1 MASDHLL
8 IRIEHLSPTRLGLK
22 EQGLLLYS
30 PSTVQTLKE
39 ELGHCHS
46 VPAQDIMVYHEGGM
60 LTDTERI
67 VDKRVYQV
75 LLPSGM
81 VTKQGDMMLGAVQ
94 KTVTF
99 GEGVHVDGM
108 VEVDFSPPVV
118 NRVYVAF
125 GSKGVIHLLDII
137 NNAILSPST
146 HIRLGYCIIYADWER
161 LRPMLREVPT
171 AEPSM
176 WLYDRLRRDYGVF
189 ATSSLFGIHT
199 APLAELHRYQ
209 KMVPMWLSQRGLGV
223 QEGEGEGEEE
233 EEEEEEEGEEEEGE
247 EGEEEGEE
255 EEGEDEM
262 DDILEDLDI
271 YMDDSEV
278 WR

>member
-1 MASDHLL
+1 MALQKVAQLIMASDHLL

-30 PSTVQTLKE
+30 PSTVQTLKA

-46 VPAQDIMVYHEGGM
+46 VPVQDIMVYYNGIKSA
-60 LTDTERI
+60 DTERI

-75 LLPSGM
+75 RLPSG
-81 VTKQGDMMLGAVQ
+81 TGQGDKMLGAVQ
-94 KTVTF
+94 KSVTF
-99 GEGVHVDGM
+99 DDGVYVDDM
-108 VEVDFSPPVV
+108 IEVDLGPPVV

-125 GSKGVIHLLDII
+125 GSKGVVHLLDII
-137 NNAILSPST
+137 NNAVLSPST
-146 HIRLGYCIIYADWER
+146 HIRLGYCVIYADWER

-176 WLYDRLRRDYGVF
+176 WLYDRLRRDYGVL

-199 APLAELHRYQ
+199 APLSELHRYQ
-209 KMVPMWLSQRGLGV
+209 KIVPMWLSQRESGV
-223 QEGEGEGEEE
+223 QEGEEEGEDEDEDE
-233 EEEEEEEGEEEEGE
+233 EEEEEEEGEEGE
-247 EGEEEGEE
+247 EG
-255 EEGEDEM
+255 DDM
-262 DDILEDLDI
+262 DDILDDLDI
-271 YMDDSEV
+271 YMDDSEM

>member
-1 MASDHLL
+1 LALQKVAQLIMASDHLL

-30 PSTVQTLKE
+30 PSTVQTLKA

-46 VPAQDIMVYHEGGM
+46 APVQDIMVYYNGIKSAD
-60 LTDTERI
+60 TDRI

-75 LLPSGM
+75 RLPSG
-81 VTKQGDMMLGAVQ
+81 TGQRDMMLGAVQ
-94 KTVTF
+94 KSVTF

-125 GSKGVIHLLDII
+125 GSKGVVHLLDII
-137 NNAILSPST
+137 NNAVLSPST
-146 HIRLGYCIIYADWER
+146 HIRLGYCVIYADWER

-176 WLYDRLRRDYGVF
+176 WLYDRLRRDYGVL

-199 APLAELHRYQ
+199 APLSELHRYQ
-209 KMVPMWLSQRGLGV
+209 KIVPMWLSQRELGV
-223 QEGEGEGEEE
+223 QEGEEGEEGEEE
-233 EEEEEEEGEEEEGE
+233 EEEEEEEG
-247 EGEEEGEE
+247 
-255 EEGEDEM
+255 DDNDM
-262 DDILEDLDI
+262 DDILDDLDI
-271 YMDDSEV
+271 YMDDSEM